1 MQHRYSYV
9 YSLFS
14 IYYCKRHK
22 VAKSSRVW
30 QSGRVSEIA
39 DVVLVVDRERFPAH
53 RNGLA
58 ARREYF
64 RGLLLMMMMPFICSC
79 SYRKYPIDIYQFGY
93 LDLTS
98 PPLLSYS

>member
-64 RGLLLMMMMPFICSC
+64 RGLLLILAATENTPLIYTNLGILILPPLHSC
-79 SYRKYPIDIYQFGY
+79 LT
-93 LDLTS
+93 LDLE
-98 PPLLSYS
+98 